1 MRIPELDGIRGIAI
15 CLVIACHYAVFAR
28 QFFQL
33 PQFGWVGVDIFFVL
47 SGFLI
52 TGVLLNLKGQPG
64 AFRTFYYR
72 RCRRIFPPYYMVL
85 FAIFA
90 GTLLVRDRSL
100 LDPATV
106 LTSLALQQSFEGLPD
121 LINHIRNAI
130 QHGPVTLRNGVLLP
144 NFPGLLGSIS
154 LSTGVFWSLSIEEY
168 FYLLWAPIVLWLTRR
183 TVILVAVAICFGAMF
198 IRWYGFAGRF
208 EYFSIYYRFDALIF
222 GALIALLP
230 PLRKKWAF
238 AVMIASAVGVGAILL
253 SIRPFRGI
261 DIRESPLFM
270 VLGLPLICSFV
281 AGAISLLVET
291 SGANTPIHRLLR
303 SQPLTAIGTISYT
316 LYLIHGLVYLTL
328 QRWLK
333 LDIAGLAA
341 VPLSVGLSALSWIYV
356 EKPILSSGQRS
367 NARTHPKLAR
377 AARFATN

>member
-15 CLVIACHYAVFAR
+15 CLVIASHYAVFAR
-28 QFFQL
+28 QLFQL

-72 RCRRIFPPYYMVL
+72 RSRRIFPPYYMVL
-85 FAIFA
+85 FTILIA
-90 GTLLVRDRSL
+90 TLLVGDRTL

-106 LTSLALQQSFEGLPD
+106 LTNLTLQQSFKGFTD
-121 LINHIRNAI
+121 LVNHIRNAI
-130 QHGPVTLRNGVLLP
+130 QYGPVTLRFAVLPP
-144 NFPGLLGSIS
+144 NFPGLIGSIS

-168 FYLLWAPIVLWLTRR
+168 FYLLWAPIVLWLRRR
-183 TVILVAVAICFGAMF
+183 TVIVVAVAICFGAMF
-198 IRWYGFAGRF
+198 IRWYGFTSRF

-230 PLRKKWAF
+230 PLKKKWAL
-238 AVMIASAVGVGAILL
+238 AVMIASTLGVGAILL
-253 SIRPFRGI
+253 SIYPFLGL

-281 AGAISLLVET
+281 AGAICLLVET
-291 SGANTPIHRLLR
+291 SGSNTPIHLLLR
-303 SQPLTAIGTISYT
+303 SRLLTAIGTISYT
-316 LYLIHGLVYLTL
+316 LYLIHGLVYVTL

-341 VPLSVGLSALSWIYV
+341 VPLSVGLAALSWIYV
-356 EKPILSSGQRS
+356 EKPILSYGQHS
-367 NARTHPKLAR
+367 NAQSYPNVPRTAR
-377 AARFATN
+377 CATN